1 MSVRTYTVF
10 ENYKYATLL
19 SQRMLYLQQLRLDFK
34 FKHTM
39 FYIPLATAVSVQAQ
53 HKHTYI
59 IIPKQQQQ
67 EEGVHVY
74 VRPYKG
80 LSSCT
85 LHVIHS

>member
-34 FKHTM
+34 HTNM
-39 FYIPLATAVSVQAQ
+39 FYITLDTGTAQT
-53 HKHTYI
+53 HI
-59 IIPKQQQQ
+59 IIPKQQQEE

-80 LSSCT
+80 LSACT